1 MWRRGNTTA
10 KTTLLSECYAER
22 PEKGDV
28 SLSWCGL
35 CGGTAIVSDAK
46 PLSAEYYR
54 QTAEEIR
61 RRARQSQFPEI
72 GEELSELADRFDR
85 MAVAVERSKRA
96 SQESAAGPRG
106 TMNGAWGPTGSRWG
120 PDRISATPSEPRKS

>member
-1 MWRRGNTTA
+1 MWRDGNTTA
-10 KTTLLSECYAER
+10 KTTLLSECDAER
-22 PEKGDV
+22 PDERRR
-28 SLSWCGL
+28 SPSWCGL

-61 RRARQSQFPEI
+61 RCARQSQFPEI

-85 MAVAVERSKRA
+85 MAAAVERRKRA
-96 SQESAAGPRG
+96 LQESAPGPRG
-106 TMNGAWGPTGSRWG
+106 L
-120 PDRISATPSEPRKS
+120 